1 MLYQSF
7 LPSPPLQDFVRNYT
21 LIQFH
26 FRSDRP
32 TPPKQRSPKPEEKIT
47 FYIRGGVCLTDPKT
61 GRIDKPPAIA
71 IYGHQRDAKILKVT
85 PEFDTLVVYLRPGI
99 LYKLIQQSA
108 IILAGNY
115 CDAELFFGNTVR
127 NVNEQLM
134 ATNDSSTRIQIV
146 EQFLLTKCL
155 KLREKNPVDR
165 VADFLLSD
173 PASFSLDKL
182 ANDAC
187 LSSKQ
192 FYRRFN
198 EQIGMNP
205 KLYSR
210 LSRFNH
216 AYRYKLANP
225 HVSWSSVAQQFRYTD
240 YHHLEKEFKEFA
252 GQTPAEW
259 LLTHMS
265 SPERMLKLR

>member
-21 LIQFH
+21 LIHFQFG
-26 FRSDRP
+26 SDKP

-47 FYIRGGVCLTDPKT
+47 FYINGGVTIIDPKT
-61 GRIDKPPAIA
+61 GRAEKPPSVS
-71 IYGHQRDAKILKVT
+71 IYGHQREARILKVSS
-85 PEFDTLVVYLRPGI
+85 EFDTLVVYFRPGI
-99 LYKLIQQSA
+99 LHKLMRQSA
-108 IILAGNY
+108 LIVSGSF
-115 CDAELFFGNTVR
+115 CDAEIFFGTEVR
-127 NVNEQLM
+127 SINNQLM
-134 ATNDSSTRIQIV
+134 DTSAPLSRIQIV
-146 EQFLLTKCL
+146 ERFLYAKCTKL
-155 KLREKNPVDR
+155 KTKDSVDQIANYLL
-165 VADFLLSD
+165 AD
-173 PASFSLDKL
+173 PTSFSLETLSDE
-182 ANDAC
+182 AC

-205 KLYSR
+205 KLFSR

-216 AYRYKLANP
+216 AYHYKLTHP
-225 HVSWSSVAQQFRYTD
+225 HVSWSSVAQEFRYTD

-252 GQTPAEW
+252 GQTPTNW
-259 LLTHMS
+259 INTHMT